1 MLSKILF
8 GALVSL
14 ELASRSGWIVLLPR
28 GNVAPP
34 LDGGDRLDG
43 TGARERE
50 RECVCSWHVSSSGMM
65 GERLQYISICLTSM
79 TYCEAYCHKNIGIS
93 SNDLPCFL
101 AKVLP

>member
-43 TGARERE
+43 TGDRERE
-50 RECVCSWHVSSSGMM
+50 SVCV
-65 GERLQYISICLTSM
+65 
-79 TYCEAYCHKNIGIS
+79 
-93 SNDLPCFL
+93 FL
-101 AKVLP
+101 ACFIQWNDGREIAVYFYMFD